1 MENECKVVALQTPF
15 DKRRVQC
22 VGVNF
27 VKYLET
33 IHYGESGNLSNTSS
47 EEKISDS
54 QTEFSVDVNYLRSLD
69 PKEWKDQDHYAVLGL
84 KHLRNAAT
92 EDDIK
97 RAYRRIVLKHHP
109 DKRKAQG
116 EEIRQDDDYF
126 TCIIRAYE
134 ILSVPA
140 KRRSYDSVDPEFDD
154 TLPTQQQV
162 EKDFYGVLSKQ
173 FELNKRWSEKKK
185 VPPFGDDTSDR
196 ATVEKFYDFW
206 YNFQSWREYSYLD
219 EEDKDKGQDREERR
233 WIEKQNK
240 QIRAKRKKEESARI
254 RALVDLAYN
263 NDPRIVRF
271 KKEDKERKLA
281 AKRAKQTEAQAKKA
295 EEERA
300 IREAE
305 LAKQKAEEAEQKRIE
320 AIQKEREAIKRAL
333 KKEKKIFRDTLK
345 SNDYYATDDKERIKH
360 MEGIDKICEMLK
372 TMELQELNKNLA
384 ANGREAFVKALEET
398 EIKLEEER
406 RALFSNTKSSNNSS
420 ASTKSSNKKAL
431 WTLENIQLL
440 IKAVNL
446 FPAGTVQRWE
456 VVANFLNQH
465 ATNLGDLK
473 FTAKDVLN
481 KTKDMQH
488 SDFSKSDLKAQTNQN
503 AFESFEKN
511 KKELKVVDKS
521 DISVNDE
528 NTGNI
533 LVNGNNKINGH
544 NGNGESTAPKEK
556 ASPPQK
562 EEKSAAVEAKAWT
575 KEEQSLL
582 EQAIKTYPVSTAD
595 RWDRIAECIPGRT
608 KKECLKRVKELVD
621 QVNAK
626 KKATQLAK

>member
-1 MENECKVVALQTPF
+1 M
-15 DKRRVQC
+15 
-22 VGVNF
+22 
-27 VKYLET
+27 
-33 IHYGESGNLSNTSS
+33 
-47 EEKISDS
+47 
-54 QTEFSVDVNYLRSLD
+54 
-69 PKEWKDQDHYAVLGL
+69 
-84 KHLRNAAT
+84 
-92 EDDIK
+92 
-97 RAYRRIVLKHHP
+97 
-109 DKRKAQG
+109 
-116 EEIRQDDDYF
+116 
-126 TCIIRAYE
+126 
-134 ILSVPA
+134 PA

-154 TLPTQQQV
+154 TLPSQQAV
-162 EKDFYGVLSKQ
+162 EKDFYGVLGPQ
-173 FELNKRWSEKKK
+173 FDLNKRWSEKRN
-185 VPPFGDDTSDR
+185 VPLLGDDSSER
-196 ATVEKFYDFW
+196 AAVEKFYDFW

-240 QIRAKRKKEESARI
+240 QIRVKRKKEESARI

-263 NDPRIVRF
+263 NDPRIVQF
-271 KKEDKERKLA
+271 KKDDKERKLA
-281 AKRAKQTEAQAKKA
+281 AKRAKQTAAQAMKA

-300 IREAE
+300 LREAE
-305 LAKQKAEEAEQKRIE
+305 LARQKAEEAEQKRIE
-320 AIQKEREAIKRAL
+320 AIQKEREIQKRAL
-333 KKEKKIFRDTLK
+333 KKEKKMLRDTMK
-345 SNDYYATDDKERIKH
+345 ANDYYATDDKERLKH
-360 MEGIDKICEMLK
+360 MEGIDKICELMK
-372 TMELQELNKNLA
+372 TMELQELNKELA
-384 ANGREAFVKALEET
+384 ANGRDAFVKALVET
-398 EIKLEEER
+398 EQKLEEER
-406 RALFSNTKSSNNSS
+406 RALFSNTKSAASSS
-420 ASTKSSNKKAL
+420 AKAVTKKSL

-511 KKELKVVDKS
+511 KKELKVVDNS
-521 DISVNDE
+521 EISVNDE
-528 NTGNI
+528 SPEK
-533 LVNGNNKINGH
+533 LVNGNSTDKTNGH
-544 NGNGESTAPKEK
+544 SNGGTPAQTKP
-556 ASPPQK
+556 ASIP
-562 EEKSAAVEAKAWT
+562 VETKAWT

-582 EQAIKTYPVSTAD
+582 EQAIKTYPVSTPD